1 MTRILLVR
9 VRRQHSNTWV
19 VLLPKPKSLRRCFF
33 LPLRFLS
40 RVGGVVCPC
49 FVYLYSLREET
60 KENVCRFVVTFPPP
74 TKRLN
79 HDAKLVFCDAL
90 HSDVEKTPRK
100 RTKKRIFASCFS
112 SLEIVVGRRRR
123 RRSDDDDETTDI
135 DDDDDER
142 KISKVLPRRRGSVVP
157 VHVAKLTGKVP
168 HVRRTRDT
176 VRERNNVAR

>member
-1 MTRILLVR
+1 MFCV
-9 VRRQHSNTWV
+9 
-19 VLLPKPKSLRRCFF
+19 SLFF
-33 LPLRFLS
+33 I
-40 RVGGVVCPC
+40 C
-49 FVYLYSLREET
+49 EET

-74 TKRLN
+74 TKRLH

-123 RRSDDDDETTDI
+123 RRSDDDETTDI

-157 VHVAKLTGKVP
+157 VHVAKLTGKV
-168 HVRRTRDT
+168 
-176 VRERNNVAR
+176 